1 MNTSW
6 ILRPMERADL
16 EAVEMIEQQSFD
28 DCWSRE
34 SFEFEIVGNEFSHPM
49 VLEQEGKIIGF
60 LVYWV
65 MFEQAQI
72 ANIAISPAFRGQGLG
87 HVLMEYA
94 LQAAKKLGAETF
106 TLEVRPS
113 NEKAKHLY
121 ETHGFTFL
129 HRVKSYYSDGEDA
142 LVLMRVLE

>member
-1 MNTSW
+1 MNESW
-6 ILRPMERADL
+6 IIRPMETADL
-16 EAVEMIEQQSFD
+16 EAVTLIEQQSFD
-28 DCWSRE
+28 DCWSEE

-60 LVYWV
+60 VVYWV

-72 ANIAISPAFRGQGLG
+72 ANIAIAPAFRDQGFG
-87 HVLMEYA
+87 HVLMDHA
-94 LQAAKKLGAETF
+94 LEAAKKLGAETF

-113 NEKAKHLY
+113 NRKAKHLY

-129 HRVKSYYSDGEDA
+129 HRSKGYYSDGEDA
-142 LVLMRVLE
+142 LVMMHIL